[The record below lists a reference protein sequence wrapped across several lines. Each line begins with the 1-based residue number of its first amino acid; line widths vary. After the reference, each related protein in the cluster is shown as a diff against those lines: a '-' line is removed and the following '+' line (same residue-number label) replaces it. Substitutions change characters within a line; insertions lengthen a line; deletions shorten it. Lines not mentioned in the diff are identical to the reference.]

1 MLKKI
6 LSVSGKP
13 GLYQMV
19 SQGKNMLIIE
29 SLTDKKRIPAYARDK
44 VISLGDIAIYTN
56 EKEVPLYEVLN
67 SVKQKEGG
75 QKVSLELT
83 KASPDDLRAY
93 LAEVLPDFDRERVY
107 PTDIKRLLTWY
118 NILLGAGITEYEPQE
133 EKQEK
138 EKEEVK
144 ETAEAAVE
152 EPKKAAPKKTAR
164 AKSTASTSTAT
175 KKQAAPKKTTT
186 TATAKAPAAKATQ
199 RTRQK

>member
-83 KASPDDLRAY
+83 KASPDELRAY

-118 NILLGAGITEYEPQE
+118 NILLGAGITEYDPQE
-133 EKQEK
+133 EKQA
-138 EKEEVK
+138 KEEVE
-144 ETAEAAVE
+144 ETGESAVE

-164 AKSTASTSTAT
+164 AKSTASTSTAA

-186 TATAKAPAAKATQ
+186 TATAKAPTAKATQ

>member
-6 LSVSGKP
+6 LSVLGKP

-56 EKEVPLYEVLN
+56 EKEVPLYEVLS
-67 SVKQKEGG
+67 SVKQKENG
-75 QKVSLELT
+75 QKVSIELS
-83 KASPDDLRAY
+83 KASPDELRAY
-93 LAEVLPDFDRERVY
+93 LAELLPDFDRERVY

-118 NILLGAGITEYEPQE
+118 NLLLEAGITEYEPQE

-138 EKEEVK
+138 KE
-144 ETAEAAVE
+144 ETAETAVE
-152 EPKKAAPKKTAR
+152 EPKKATPQKTVR
-164 AKSTASTSTAT
+164 AKSTAAASTTA
-175 KKQAAPKKTTT
+175 KKQATPKK
-186 TATAKAPAAKATQ
+186 ATAAKTTQ

>member
-56 EKEVPLYEVLN
+56 EKEVPLYEVLS
-67 SVKQKEGG
+67 SVKQKENG
-75 QKVSLELT
+75 QKVSIELS
-83 KASPDDLRAY
+83 KASPDELRAY
-93 LAEVLPDFDRERVY
+93 LAELLPDFDRERVY

-118 NILLGAGITEYEPQE
+118 NLLLEAGITEYEPQE

-138 EKEEVK
+138 KE
-144 ETAEAAVE
+144 ETAETAVE
-152 EPKKAAPKKTAR
+152 EPKKATPQKTVR
-164 AKSTASTSTAT
+164 AKSTAAASTTA
-175 KKQAAPKKTTT
+175 KKQATPKK
-186 TATAKAPAAKATQ
+186 ATAAKTTQ
-199 RTRQK
+199 RTRPK

>member
-56 EKEVPLYEVLN
+56 EKEVPLYEVLS
-67 SVKQKEGG
+67 SVKQKENG
-75 QKVSLELT
+75 QKVSIELS
-83 KASPDDLRAY
+83 KASPDELRAY
-93 LAEVLPDFDRERVY
+93 LAELLPDFDRERVY

-118 NILLGAGITEYEPQE
+118 NLLLEAGITEYEPQE

-138 EKEEVK
+138 KE
-144 ETAEAAVE
+144 ETAETVVE
-152 EPKKAAPKKTAR
+152 EPKKATPQKTVR
-164 AKSTASTSTAT
+164 AKSTAAASTTA
-175 KKQAAPKKTTT
+175 KKQATPKK
-186 TATAKAPAAKATQ
+186 ATAAKTTQ

>member
-56 EKEVPLYEVLN
+56 GKEVPLYEVLS
-67 SVKQKEGG
+67 SVKQKENG
-75 QKVSLELT
+75 QKVSIELS
-83 KASPDDLRAY
+83 KASPDELRAY
-93 LAEVLPDFDRERVY
+93 LAELLPDFDRERVY

-118 NILLGAGITEYEPQE
+118 NLLLEAGITEYEPQE

-138 EKEEVK
+138 KE
-144 ETAEAAVE
+144 ETAETAVE
-152 EPKKAAPKKTAR
+152 EPKKATPQKTVR
-164 AKSTASTSTAT
+164 AKSTAAASTTA
-175 KKQAAPKKTTT
+175 KKQATPKK
-186 TATAKAPAAKATQ
+186 ATAAKTTQ

>member
-83 KASPDDLRAY
+83 KASPDELRAY

-138 EKEEVK
+138 EEVEETG
-144 ETAEAAVE
+144 ESAVE
-152 EPKKAAPKKTAR
+152 EPKKAAPKKTTR

>member
-56 EKEVPLYEVLN
+56 EKEVPLYEVLS
-67 SVKQKEGG
+67 SVKQKENG
-75 QKVSLELT
+75 QKVSIELS
-83 KASPDDLRAY
+83 KASPDELRAY
-93 LAEVLPDFDRERVY
+93 LAELLPDFDRERVY

-118 NILLGAGITEYEPQE
+118 NLLLEAGITEYEPQE

-138 EKEEVK
+138 KE
-144 ETAEAAVE
+144 ETAETAVE
-152 EPKKAAPKKTAR
+152 EPKKAAPKKTVR
-164 AKSTASTSTAT
+164 AKSTAAASTTA
-175 KKQAAPKKTTT
+175 KKQATPKK
-186 TATAKAPAAKATQ
+186 ATAAKTTQ

>member
-56 EKEVPLYEVLN
+56 EKEVPLYEVLS
-67 SVKQKEGG
+67 SVKQKENG
-75 QKVSLELT
+75 QKVSIELS
-83 KASPDDLRAY
+83 KASPDELRAY
-93 LAEVLPDFDRERVY
+93 LAELLPDFDRERVY

-118 NILLGAGITEYEPQE
+118 NLLLEAGITEYEPQE

-138 EKEEVK
+138 KE
-144 ETAEAAVE
+144 ETAETAVE
-152 EPKKAAPKKTAR
+152 EPKKATPQKTVR
-164 AKSTASTSTAT
+164 AKSTAAASTTA
-175 KKQAAPKKTTT
+175 KKQATPKK
-186 TATAKAPAAKATQ
+186 ATAAKTTQ
-199 RTRQK
+199 CTRQK

>member
-56 EKEVPLYEVLN
+56 EKEVPLYEVLS
-67 SVKQKEGG
+67 SVKQKENG
-75 QKVSLELT
+75 QKVSIELS
-83 KASPDDLRAY
+83 KASPDELRAY
-93 LAEVLPDFDRERVY
+93 LAELLPDFDRERVY

-118 NILLGAGITEYEPQE
+118 NLLLEAGITEYEPQE

-138 EKEEVK
+138 KE
-144 ETAEAAVE
+144 ETAETAVE
-152 EPKKAAPKKTAR
+152 EPKKATPQKTVR
-164 AKSTASTSTAT
+164 AKSTAAASTTA
-175 KKQAAPKKTTT
+175 KKQATPKN
-186 TATAKAPAAKATQ
+186 ATAAKTTQ

>member
-56 EKEVPLYEVLN
+56 KKEVPLYEVLS
-67 SVKQKEGG
+67 SVKQKENG
-75 QKVSLELT
+75 QKVSIELS
-83 KASPDDLRAY
+83 KASPDELRAY
-93 LAEVLPDFDRERVY
+93 LAELLPDFDRERVY

-118 NILLGAGITEYEPQE
+118 NLLLEAGITEYEPQE

-138 EKEEVK
+138 KE
-144 ETAEAAVE
+144 ETAETAVE
-152 EPKKAAPKKTAR
+152 EPKKATPQKTVR
-164 AKSTASTSTAT
+164 AKSTAAASTTA
-175 KKQAAPKKTTT
+175 KKQATPKK
-186 TATAKAPAAKATQ
+186 ATAAKTTQ

>member
-56 EKEVPLYEVLN
+56 EKEVPLYEVLS

-75 QKVSLELT
+75 QKVSIELS
-83 KASPDDLRAY
+83 KASPDELRAY
-93 LAEVLPDFDRERVY
+93 LAELLPDFDRERVY

-118 NILLGAGITEYEPQE
+118 NLLLAAGITEYEPQE

-138 EKEEVK
+138 KE
-144 ETAEAAVE
+144 ETAETAVE
-152 EPKKAAPKKTAR
+152 EPKKATPQKTVR
-164 AKSTASTSTAT
+164 AKSTAAASTTA
-175 KKQAAPKKTTT
+175 KKQATPKK
-186 TATAKAPAAKATQ
+186 ATAAKTTQ

>member
-13 GLYQMV
+13 GLYQIV

-83 KASPDDLRAY
+83 KASPDELRAY

-118 NILLGAGITEYEPQE
+118 NILLAAGITEYEPQE

-138 EKEEVK
+138 EEVEETG
-144 ETAEAAVE
+144 ESAVE
-152 EPKKAAPKKTAR
+152 EPKKAAPKKTTR
-164 AKSTASTSTAT
+164 AKSTASTSTAA

>member
-56 EKEVPLYEVLN
+56 EKEVPLYEVLS
-67 SVKQKEGG
+67 SVKQKENG
-75 QKVSLELT
+75 QKVSIELS
-83 KASPDDLRAY
+83 KASPDELRAY
-93 LAEVLPDFDRERVY
+93 LAELLPDFDRERVY

-118 NILLGAGITEYEPQE
+118 NLLLEAGITEDEPQE

-138 EKEEVK
+138 KE
-144 ETAEAAVE
+144 ETAETVVE
-152 EPKKAAPKKTAR
+152 EPKKATPQKTVR
-164 AKSTASTSTAT
+164 AKSTAAASTTA
-175 KKQAAPKKTTT
+175 KKQATPKK
-186 TATAKAPAAKATQ
+186 ATAAKTTQ

>member
-56 EKEVPLYEVLN
+56 EKEVPLYEVLS
-67 SVKQKEGG
+67 SVKQKENG
-75 QKVSLELT
+75 QKVSIELS
-83 KASPDDLRAY
+83 KASPDELRAY
-93 LAEVLPDFDRERVY
+93 LAELLPDFDRERVY

-118 NILLGAGITEYEPQE
+118 NLLLEAGITEYEPQE

-138 EKEEVK
+138 KE
-144 ETAEAAVE
+144 ETAETAVE
-152 EPKKAAPKKTAR
+152 EPKKATPQKTVR
-164 AKSTASTSTAT
+164 AKSTAAASTAA
-175 KKQAAPKKTTT
+175 KKQAAPKKTAT
-186 TATAKAPAAKATQ
+186 TATKAPAAKATQ

>member
-56 EKEVPLYEVLN
+56 EKGVPLYEVLS
-67 SVKQKEGG
+67 SVKQKENG
-75 QKVSLELT
+75 QKVSIELS
-83 KASPDDLRAY
+83 KASPDELRAY
-93 LAEVLPDFDRERVY
+93 LAELLPDFDRERVY

-118 NILLGAGITEYEPQE
+118 NLLLEAGITEYEPQE

-138 EKEEVK
+138 KE
-144 ETAEAAVE
+144 ETAETAVE
-152 EPKKAAPKKTAR
+152 EPKKATPQKTVR
-164 AKSTASTSTAT
+164 AKSTAAASTTA
-175 KKQAAPKKTTT
+175 KKQATPKK
-186 TATAKAPAAKATQ
+186 ATAAKTTQ

>member
-56 EKEVPLYEVLN
+56 EKEVPLYEILS
-67 SVKQKEGG
+67 SVKQKENG
-75 QKVSLELT
+75 QKVSIELS
-83 KASPDDLRAY
+83 KASPDELRAY
-93 LAEVLPDFDRERVY
+93 LAELLPDFDRERVY

-118 NILLGAGITEYEPQE
+118 NLLLEAGITEYEPQE

-138 EKEEVK
+138 KE
-144 ETAEAAVE
+144 ETAETAVE
-152 EPKKAAPKKTAR
+152 EPKKATPQKTVR
-164 AKSTASTSTAT
+164 AKSTAAASTTA
-175 KKQAAPKKTTT
+175 KKQATPKK
-186 TATAKAPAAKATQ
+186 ATAAKTTQ

>member
-56 EKEVPLYEVLN
+56 EKEVPLYEVLS
-67 SVKQKEGG
+67 SVKQKENG
-75 QKVSLELT
+75 QKVSIELS
-83 KASPDDLRAY
+83 KASPDELRAY
-93 LAEVLPDFDRERVY
+93 LAELLPDFDRERVY

-118 NILLGAGITEYEPQE
+118 NLLLEAGITVYEPQE

-138 EKEEVK
+138 KE
-144 ETAEAAVE
+144 ETAETAVE
-152 EPKKAAPKKTAR
+152 EPKKATPKKTVR
-164 AKSTASTSTAT
+164 AKSTAAASTTA
-175 KKQAAPKKTTT
+175 KKQATPNK
-186 TATAKAPAAKATQ
+186 ATAAKTTQ

>member
-56 EKEVPLYEVLN
+56 EKEVPLYEVLS
-67 SVKQKEGG
+67 SVKQKENG
-75 QKVSLELT
+75 QKVSIELS
-83 KASPDDLRAY
+83 KASPDELRAY
-93 LAEVLPDFDRERVY
+93 LAELLPDFDRERVY

-118 NILLGAGITEYEPQE
+118 NLLLEAGITEYEPQE

-138 EKEEVK
+138 KE
-144 ETAEAAVE
+144 ETAETAVE
-152 EPKKAAPKKTAR
+152 EPKKAAPQKTVR
-164 AKSTASTSTAT
+164 AKSTASTSAAA
-175 KKQAAPKKTTT
+175 KKQAAPKKTAT
-186 TATAKAPAAKATQ
+186 TATKAPAAKATQ

>member
-83 KASPDDLRAY
+83 KASPDELRAY

-118 NILLGAGITEYEPQE
+118 NILLGAGITEYDPQE
-133 EKQEK
+133 EKQA
-138 EKEEVK
+138 KEEVE
-144 ETAEAAVE
+144 ETGESAVE

-164 AKSTASTSTAT
+164 AKSTASTSTAA
-175 KKQAAPKKTTT
+175 KKQAAPKKTAA

>member
-19 SQGKNMLIIE
+19 SQGKNMLIVE

-56 EKEVPLYEVLN
+56 EKEVPLYEVLS

-75 QKVSLELT
+75 QKVSIELS
-83 KASPDDLRAY
+83 KASPDELRAY

-118 NILLGAGITEYEPQE
+118 NILSGAGITEYEPHE

-138 EKEEVK
+138 EEVE
-144 ETAEAAVE
+144 ETAEATVE
-152 EPKKAAPKKTAR
+152 EPKKAAPKKTVR
-164 AKSTASTSTAT
+164 AKSTAATSTAA
-175 KKQAAPKKTTT
+175 KKQAAPKKTAT
-186 TATAKAPAAKATQ
+186 TATKAPAAKATQ

>member
-56 EKEVPLYEVLN
+56 EKEVPLYEVLS
-67 SVKQKEGG
+67 SVKQKENG
-75 QKVSLELT
+75 QKVSIELS
-83 KASPDDLRAY
+83 KASPDELRAY
-93 LAEVLPDFDRERVY
+93 LAELLPNFDRERVY

-118 NILLGAGITEYEPQE
+118 NLLLEAGITEYEPQE

-138 EKEEVK
+138 KE
-144 ETAEAAVE
+144 ETAETVVE
-152 EPKKAAPKKTAR
+152 EPKKATPQKTVR
-164 AKSTASTSTAT
+164 AKSTAAASTTA
-175 KKQAAPKKTTT
+175 KKQATPKK
-186 TATAKAPAAKATQ
+186 ATAAKTTQ

>member
-83 KASPDDLRAY
+83 KASPDELRAY

-118 NILLGAGITEYEPQE
+118 NILLAAGITEYEPQE

-138 EKEEVK
+138 EEVEETG
-144 ETAEAAVE
+144 ESAVE
-152 EPKKAAPKKTAR
+152 EPKKAAPKKTTR

>member
-83 KASPDDLRAY
+83 KASPDELRAY

-118 NILLGAGITEYEPQE
+118 NILLAAGITEYEPQE

-138 EKEEVK
+138 EEVEETS
-144 ETAEAAVE
+144 ESAVE
-152 EPKKAAPKKTAR
+152 EPKKAAPKKTTR
-164 AKSTASTSTAT
+164 AKSTASTSTAA

>member
-83 KASPDDLRAY
+83 KASPDELRAY

-118 NILLGAGITEYEPQE
+118 NILLAAGITEYEPQE

-138 EKEEVK
+138 EEVEETG
-144 ETAEAAVE
+144 ESAVE
-152 EPKKAAPKKTAR
+152 EPKKAAPKKTTR
-164 AKSTASTSTAT
+164 AKSTASTSTAA
-175 KKQAAPKKTTT
+175 KKQAGPKKTTT

>member
-83 KASPDDLRAY
+83 KASPDELRAY

-118 NILLGAGITEYEPQE
+118 NILLGASITEYDPQE
-133 EKQEK
+133 EKQA
-138 EKEEVK
+138 KEEVE
-144 ETAEAAVE
+144 ETGESAVE

-164 AKSTASTSTAT
+164 AKSTASTSTAA
-175 KKQAAPKKTTT
+175 KKQAAPKKTAA
-186 TATAKAPAAKATQ
+186 TAAAKAPAAKATQ

>member
-56 EKEVPLYEVLN
+56 EKEVPLYEVLS
-67 SVKQKEGG
+67 SVKQKESG
-75 QKVSLELT
+75 QKVSIELS
-83 KASPDDLRAY
+83 KASPDELRAY
-93 LAEVLPDFDRERVY
+93 LAELLPDFDRERVY

-118 NILLGAGITEYEPQE
+118 NILLEAGITEYEPQE

-138 EKEEVK
+138 KE
-144 ETAEAAVE
+144 ETAETAVE
-152 EPKKAAPKKTAR
+152 EPKKATPQKTVR
-164 AKSTASTSTAT
+164 AKSTAAASTTA
-175 KKQAAPKKTTT
+175 KKQATPKK
-186 TATAKAPAAKATQ
+186 ATAAKTTQ

>member
-83 KASPDDLRAY
+83 KASPDELRAY

-118 NILLGAGITEYEPQE
+118 NILLGAGITEYDPQE
-133 EKQEK
+133 EKQA
-138 EKEEVK
+138 KEEVE
-144 ETAEAAVE
+144 ETGESAVE

-164 AKSTASTSTAT
+164 AKSTASTSTAA
-175 KKQAAPKKTTT
+175 KKQAAPKKTAA
-186 TATAKAPAAKATQ
+186 TAAAKAPAAKATQ

>member
-29 SLTDKKRIPAYARDK
+29 SLTDKKRIPAYAGDK

-56 EKEVPLYEVLN
+56 EKEVPLYEVLS
-67 SVKQKEGG
+67 SVKQKENG
-75 QKVSLELT
+75 QKVSIELS
-83 KASPDDLRAY
+83 KASPDELRAY
-93 LAEVLPDFDRERVY
+93 LAELLPDFDRERVY

-118 NILLGAGITEYEPQE
+118 NLLLEAGITEYEPQE

-138 EKEEVK
+138 KE
-144 ETAEAAVE
+144 ETAETAVE
-152 EPKKAAPKKTAR
+152 EPKKAAPKKTVR
-164 AKSTASTSTAT
+164 AKSTASTSAAA
-175 KKQAAPKKTTT
+175 KKQAAPKKTAT
-186 TATAKAPAAKATQ
+186 TATKAPAAKATQ

>member
-56 EKEVPLYEVLN
+56 EKEVPLYEVLS
-67 SVKQKEGG
+67 SVKQKENG
-75 QKVSLELT
+75 QKVSIELS
-83 KASPDDLRAY
+83 KASPDELRAY
-93 LAEVLPDFDRERVY
+93 LAELLPDFDRERVY

-118 NILLGAGITEYEPQE
+118 NLLLEAGITEYEPQE

-138 EKEEVK
+138 KE
-144 ETAEAAVE
+144 ETAETAVE
-152 EPKKAAPKKTAR
+152 EPKKATPQKTVR
-164 AKSTASTSTAT
+164 AKSTAAASTTAN
-175 KKQAAPKKTTT
+175 KQATPKK
-186 TATAKAPAAKATQ
+186 ATAAKTTQ

>member
-56 EKEVPLYEVLN
+56 EKEVPLYEVLS
-67 SVKQKEGG
+67 SVKQKENG
-75 QKVSLELT
+75 QKVSIELS
-83 KASPDDLRAY
+83 KASPDELRAY
-93 LAEVLPDFDRERVY
+93 LAELLPDFDRERVY

-118 NILLGAGITEYEPQE
+118 NLLLEAGITEYEPQE

-138 EKEEVK
+138 KE
-144 ETAEAAVE
+144 ETAETAVE
-152 EPKKAAPKKTAR
+152 EPKKATPQKTVR
-164 AKSTASTSTAT
+164 AKSTVAASTTA
-175 KKQAAPKKTTT
+175 KKQATPKK
-186 TATAKAPAAKATQ
+186 ATAAKTTQ

>member
-56 EKEVPLYEVLN
+56 EQEVPLYEVLS
-67 SVKQKEGG
+67 SVKQKENG
-75 QKVSLELT
+75 QKVSIELS
-83 KASPDDLRAY
+83 KASPDELRAY
-93 LAEVLPDFDRERVY
+93 LAELLPDFDRERVY

-118 NILLGAGITEYEPQE
+118 NLLLEAGITEYEPQE

-138 EKEEVK
+138 KE
-144 ETAEAAVE
+144 ETAETAVE
-152 EPKKAAPKKTAR
+152 EPKKATPQKTVR
-164 AKSTASTSTAT
+164 AKSTAAASTTA
-175 KKQAAPKKTTT
+175 KKQATPKK
-186 TATAKAPAAKATQ
+186 ATAAKTTQ

>member
-56 EKEVPLYEVLN
+56 EKEVPLYEVLS
-67 SVKQKEGG
+67 SVKQKENG
-75 QKVSLELT
+75 QKVSIELS
-83 KASPDDLRAY
+83 KASPDELRAY
-93 LAEVLPDFDRERVY
+93 LAELLPDFDRERVY

-118 NILLGAGITEYEPQE
+118 NLLLEAGITEYEPQE

-138 EKEEVK
+138 KEE
-144 ETAEAAVE
+144 TAVTAVE
-152 EPKKAAPKKTAR
+152 EPKKATPQKTVR
-164 AKSTASTSTAT
+164 AKSTAAASTTA
-175 KKQAAPKKTTT
+175 KKQATPKK
-186 TATAKAPAAKATQ
+186 ATAAKTTQ

>member
-56 EKEVPLYEVLN
+56 EKEVPLYEVLS
-67 SVKQKEGG
+67 SVKQKENG
-75 QKVSLELT
+75 QKVPIELS
-83 KASPDDLRAY
+83 KASPDELRAY
-93 LAEVLPDFDRERVY
+93 LAELLPDFDRERVY

-118 NILLGAGITEYEPQE
+118 NLLLEAGITEYEPQE

-138 EKEEVK
+138 KE
-144 ETAEAAVE
+144 ETAETAVE
-152 EPKKAAPKKTAR
+152 EPKKATPQKTVR
-164 AKSTASTSTAT
+164 AKSTAAASTTA
-175 KKQAAPKKTTT
+175 KKQATPKK
-186 TATAKAPAAKATQ
+186 ATAAKTTQ